1 MSAAALTLVS
11 WNFENN
17 GKNDPARRQAGDEML
32 KSLNP
37 DLVFRQELWD
47 AGDNGRTVFNAQARA
62 LGMHGELGA
71 DSCTA
76 MFINPKRFS
85 VVRDWTQSRGPQWV
99 LPPTALTLRYEEAGP
114 DALPFVAVSYHLN
127 YASPTQRLLE
137 AEWLTTWAD
146 KGWTTPDGT
155 RVTLPAI
162 FAGDNNSY
170 PAPGAPGDPALPELQ
185 AIKNAPHRLHRS
197 YPGPDGAR
205 VPDIRP
211 DDALRTAGLKDAA
224 RYWAAA
230 PNGDPMAVSR
240 TVNACDT
247 HGPDSRIDRAY
258 LTPELLPAVTG
269 FEVIEVDED
278 LSDHHI
284 LRLFLDGERLAAILE
299 QAATGEPG

>member
-1 MSAAALTLVS
+1 
-11 WNFENN
+11 
-17 GKNDPARRQAGDEML
+17 
-32 KSLNP
+32 
-37 DLVFRQELWD
+37 
-47 AGDNGRTVFNAQARA
+47 
-62 LGMHGELGA
+62 
-71 DSCTA
+71 

-85 VVRDWTQSRGPQWV
+85 VVRDWTQSRGPHWV

-170 PAPGAPGDPALPELQ
+170 PAPGGPGDPALPELQ
-185 AIKNAPHRLHRS
+185 AIKNVPHRLHRS
-197 YPGPDGAR
+197 YPGPGGAR

-211 DDALRTAGLKDAA
+211 DDALRTAGLEDAA

-230 PNGDPMAVSR
+230 PNGDPTAVSR

-247 HGPDSRIDRAY
+247 HGPDSRIDRVY

-284 LRLFLDGERLAAILE
+284 LRLFLDGDRLAAILE
-299 QAATGEPG
+299 QAATGEPGGLLAHGAADSYDAVGPPWPCLPKEVTRETGLPNGPDAPLLLTGRLAHGQWQRRPRTQRPPARMG

>member
-1 MSAAALTLVS
+1 MSTAPLTLLS

-17 GKNDPARRQAGDEML
+17 GKKDPARRQAGDELL

-47 AGDNGRTVFNAQARA
+47 ADENGRTVFNAQART
-62 LGMHGELGA
+62 LGMHGELG
-71 DSCTA
+71 DGSCTA
-76 MFINPKRFS
+76 VFINPRRFS
-85 VVRDWTQSRGPQWV
+85 VVRDWTQGRGPQFV
-99 LPPTALTLRYEEAGP
+99 LPPTALTLRYEEAGA
-114 DALPFVAVSYHLN
+114 DALPFIAVSYHLN

-146 KGWTTPDGT
+146 RGWTTPNGT
-155 RVTLPAI
+155 RVTLPAV
-162 FAGDNNSY
+162 FAGDNNSF
-170 PAPGAPGDPALPELQ
+170 PAPGADGDPALPELL

-205 VPDIRP
+205 VPDTRP
-211 DDALRTAGLKDAA
+211 DAALRTAGLEDVA
-224 RYWAAA
+224 RYWAATQ
-230 PNGDPMAVSR
+230 NGTPAAVSR

-258 LTPELLPAVTG
+258 ATPELLPAVD
-269 FEVIEVDED
+269 EVDVIKVDAD

-284 LRLFLDGERLAAILE
+284 LRIRMNAGRLAEILNR
-299 QAATGEPG
+299 AAA